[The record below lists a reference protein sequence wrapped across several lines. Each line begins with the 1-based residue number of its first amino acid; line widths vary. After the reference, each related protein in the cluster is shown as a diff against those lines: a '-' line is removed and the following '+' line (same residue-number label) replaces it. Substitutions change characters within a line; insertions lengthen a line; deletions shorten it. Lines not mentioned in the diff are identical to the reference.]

1 MRILITCIAAC
12 SLVAG
17 AVLIK
22 APARAI
28 EFQKRFYLLINWRME
43 PVDYARELRNTRAM
57 GIFLIAAVIASL
69 CYGAWQ
75 GLLP

>member
-1 MRILITCIAAC
+1 MRMLIACIAVC

-17 AVLIK
+17 VVLIK

-28 EFQKRFYLLINWRME
+28 ELQKRFYLLINWRIE
-43 PVDYARELRNTRAM
+43 PVDYAREIRNTRAM

-69 CYGAWQ
+69 FYGAWQ
-75 GLLP
+75 RLLP